1 MLGLRPSGQQQTS
14 SWSTQASGAHSGFC
28 PQKCVGLMHSRDS
41 EPQRLPCVCR
51 QHSRAAG
58 HGRGVLASKAVGS
71 LLVITLVALA
81 GWQGSSNVQL
91 RRKLQAEQDS
101 IRARDNVIT
110 DLLDCVVDYADHAR

>member
-1 MLGLRPSGQQQTS
+1 M
-14 SWSTQASGAHSGFC
+14 
-28 PQKCVGLMHSRDS
+28 
-41 EPQRLPCVCR
+41 
-51 QHSRAAG
+51 
-58 HGRGVLASKAVGS
+58 
-71 LLVITLVALA
+71 ITLVALA